1 MLQRHID
8 RKTGSERLIKV
19 VDPLVEPLVV
29 VGRLRND
36 DQAVRVGVGFDRE
49 DVGHSRCRRTVAATL
64 ATLRRNATAG
74 ECAVAG
80 LGATSSTARTRSTA
94 KQRAQEVANLGW
106 ISKLEV
112 IGAEDAARGVRWKI
126 PRVGNKA
133 ADLNKNRRGCAH
145 GERVHRLQHGDDEA
159 VASTATL
166 PAARLSRLL
175 RSAAVSAI
183 WLRARAAHRLSTRR
197 TIVGKE
203 VLDDRRDSSRVL
215 ILEAE
220 SLGRVVI
227 PGGDVEHVDQGLD
240 LLGQADVARKND
252 LVRVAVGSELRVIL
266 GNQRLDALKHIGR
279 P

>member
-36 DQAVRVGVGFDRE
+36 DQAIRVGVGFDRE

-80 LGATSSTARTRSTA
+80 LAASSTARTRATA
-94 KQRAQEVANLGW
+94 KQRAQQVTNLGW
-106 ISKLEV
+106 ISELEV

-126 PRVGNKA
+126 PRVGNEA

-145 GERVHRLQHGDDEA
+145 GERVHRLQHGHDEA

-175 RSAAVSAI
+175 GSAAVGAI

-227 PGGDVEHVDQGLD
+227 PRGDVEHVDQGLD

-252 LVRVAVGSELRVIL
+252 LVGVAVGSELRVIL